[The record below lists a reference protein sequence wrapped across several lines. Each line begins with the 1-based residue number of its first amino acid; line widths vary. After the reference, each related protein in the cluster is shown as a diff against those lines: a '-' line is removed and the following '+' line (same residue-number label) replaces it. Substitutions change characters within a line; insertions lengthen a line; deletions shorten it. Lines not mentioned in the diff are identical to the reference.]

1 MQSKSLGEQLY
12 DIEFPKFVEV
22 IPWNRRMFATRN
34 DIILMETGRT
44 PWRLI
49 TKESQEFYE
58 ERAKRDNRVRK

>member
-22 IPWNRRMFATRN
+22 IPWKRRMFATRN
-34 DIILMETGRT
+34 DIILMETGHT

-58 ERAKRDNRVRK
+58 ERAKRDNRIRK